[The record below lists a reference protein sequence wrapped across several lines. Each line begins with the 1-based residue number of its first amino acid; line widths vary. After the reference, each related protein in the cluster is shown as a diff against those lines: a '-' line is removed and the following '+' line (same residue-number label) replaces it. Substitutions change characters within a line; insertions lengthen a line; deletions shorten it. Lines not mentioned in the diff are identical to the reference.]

1 MRRRHYA
8 REPRKVWV
16 ADVRPDMVDKFIGNL
31 QKRNPGEVYE
41 TGAPAMNLLFEGVYR
56 VASRR

>member
-1 MRRRHYA
+1 M
-8 REPRKVWV
+8 